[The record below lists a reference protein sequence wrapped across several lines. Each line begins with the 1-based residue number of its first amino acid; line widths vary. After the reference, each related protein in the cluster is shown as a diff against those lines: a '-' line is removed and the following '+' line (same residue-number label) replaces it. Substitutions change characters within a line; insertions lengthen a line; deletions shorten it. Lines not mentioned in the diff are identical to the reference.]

1 MDIPQLT
8 AEQYVIRWP
17 EPAHAKFNEDPIKV
31 EPCEIE
37 LKNGTKEIGD
47 LLHFTARDGFFIF
60 RPHKDHAQRAQMIAV
75 KLANLRQLRLTRGIT
90 MTPLS
95 NESLGQASD
104 SVAASAMQVYN
115 VEFADGEITSG
126 ETAGYVKLPVG
137 LFLYFQA
144 DSGEVMRH
152 FVPTDA
158 IAYSQL
164 GDPIGKVLVEENL
177 VSEAQLKV
185 AVEKQQEMR
194 RLVLGDYLIE
204 EGYITA
210 DQLNKALEYQKAKP
224 SLRVGEALIEMGF
237 VTSDALQAALD
248 KQRANRG
255 RPLAQI
261 LLDMGVVDRD
271 TLERVN
277 AKKASMPEVSLSG
290 FSISPDAL
298 KLIPADVARRLHV
311 MPLAVE
317 DGALIIAVAVQPG
330 SSSMSE
336 LGLLARMRVV
346 PVLAPDAE
354 IVAKQKEAY
363 GAATIERIV
372 DPKSIGFE
380 GGAQLSPTDAVSA
393 LVERQTPFSALEKTD
408 LKSERVLHAL
418 IERISSGAFPAGVLD
433 IKIETD
439 GVKRRTQISFR
450 KT

>member
-17 EPAHAKFNEDPIKV
+17 EPAHAKFDEDAAKV

-75 KLANLRQLRLTRGIT
+75 KLANLRQLRLTRGIK

-95 NESLGQASD
+95 KESLGQA
-104 SVAASAMQVYN
+104 VYN
-115 VEFADGEITSG
+115 VEFTDGEITSG

-152 FVPTDA
+152 FVPSDA

-164 GDPIGKVLVEENL
+164 GDPLGKVLVEENV

-210 DQLNKALEYQKAKP
+210 EQLNKALEYQKAKP

-261 LLDMGVVDRD
+261 LIDMGVVDRD

-277 AKKASMPEVSLSG
+277 AKKASMPEVSLSR
-290 FSISPDAL
+290 FSISPEAV

-311 MPLAVE
+311 VPLAVE
-317 DGALIIAVAVQPG
+317 DGALIVAMALQPD
-330 SSSMSE
+330 SSTMSE

-346 PVLAPDAE
+346 PVLAPEAE

-363 GAATIERIV
+363 GVAGVPRIV

-380 GGAQLSPTDAVSA
+380 ASQTAPDDAVTA

-408 LKSERVLHAL
+408 LKSERVLLAL

-433 IKIETD
+433 IKIEAD

-450 KT
+450 KN